1 MDWQKAKLV
10 GLFICKHGDTNRLRY
25 LIANHVAREATT
37 SKTIK
42 PDEFVPAIKPILR
55 MAAIEFT
62 KAVFETKFMD
72 AYYDDSDYKKLE

>member
-10 GLFICKHGDTNRLRY
+10 GLFICKHGSGNRLRY
-25 LIANHVAREATT
+25 LIANHVVKEATT
-37 SKTIK
+37 SKKMK

-62 KAVFETKFMD
+62 KAVFETKIMD
-72 AYYDDSDYKKLE
+72 EYYDDTDYKKLE